1 MNIMQAAKH
10 LGVSDKTIRRAIHAG
25 LLRARYPQHNR
36 AEIDVSDVEQ
46 WYATTPIRAPPD
58 VTQQRI
64 AALERHMQ
72 ALSSE
77 VQLLREQITSLPST
91 RPGAI

>member
-25 LLRARYPQHNR
+25 NLRARYPQHNR
-36 AEIDVSDVEQ
+36 AEIDESDLEQ
-46 WYATTPIRAPPD
+46 WYTTTTIRATPD
-58 VTQQRI
+58 ETQARL
-64 AALERHMQ
+64 AALERHVQ

-77 VQLLREQITSLPST
+77 VQLLREQMTSLPST
-91 RPGAI
+91 T